1 MRKRSVPG
9 RVLSAVLVLMCV
21 SPFLYLFAGS
31 FFDDAGRVTLR
42 YYYQVFLATPQYL
55 IRFWKSIAMSLCI
68 AAGQTA
74 FAALAG
80 FGFAKCRFRGKNG
93 LFFVLTVLM
102 ILPLQV
108 TLIPNYMILSRM
120 GLLDSYAALIL
131 PAVFV
136 PLGTYLMTRTFRS
149 VLNDV
154 LEAARLDGCNTARM
168 IVSVACPIGRNGL
181 LCTFLLSFLD
191 GWNMVEQPI
200 VYLNRFTDYPL
211 SVALAS
217 APAEGKTIQLVCC
230 VLSAIPPLLLFALL
244 NRELAEGIVVGGE
257 K

>member
-9 RVLSAVLVLMCV
+9 RVLSAVLVLLCV
-21 SPFLYLFAGS
+21 SPFFYLFAGS

-149 VLNDV
+149 VPNDV

>member
-9 RVLSAVLVLMCV
+9 RVLSAVLVLLCV

-68 AAGQTA
+68 AAGQMA

-120 GLLDSYAALIL
+120 G
-131 PAVFV
+131 
-136 PLGTYLMTRTFRS
+136 R
-149 VLNDV
+149 
-154 LEAARLDGCNTARM
+154 C
-168 IVSVACPIGRNGL
+168 
-181 LCTFLLSFLD
+181 LCHW
-191 GWNMVEQPI
+191 GHI
-200 VYLNRFTDYPL
+200 
-211 SVALAS
+211 
-217 APAEGKTIQLVCC
+217 
-230 VLSAIPPLLLFALL
+230 
-244 NRELAEGIVVGGE
+244 
-257 K
+257 